1 MQESLPA
8 FQRRI
13 DGGLDTLEYNSR
25 VNSSSVA
32 PPLRNTWTANVYMLG
47 YSEAANVIPLWRDIG
62 LSVKFQSTGYPILL
76 TVNGN
81 ITQAYATMGLG
92 FEVTDS
98 NGFVCVPRSSTQ
110 LAKQNMNIGS
120 GTRLAGGYSVV
131 LALPKGTYIATGL
144 VYAAQSNSIT
154 SIAPC
159 SVYAAGL
166 TVRTAQ

>member
-1 MQESLPA
+1 
-8 FQRRI
+8 
-13 DGGLDTLEYNSR
+13 
-25 VNSSSVA
+25 
-32 PPLRNTWTANVYMLG
+32 MLG

-62 LSVKFQSTGYPILL
+62 LRVQFQSTGYPILL

-92 FEVTDS
+92 FEVTDAA
-98 NGFVCVPRSSTQ
+98 GVVYVPRSSSQ

-120 GTRLAGGYSVV
+120 GTRLTGGYSVV
-131 LALPKGTYIATGL
+131 LSLPKGTYIATGL
-144 VYAAQSNSIT
+144 VYAAQNNSIT
-154 SIAPC
+154 STAPC